1 MAKSQI
7 EFFEALKHHFGEEG
21 AKLLAEVYPPS
32 ELVTKDFFKAE
43 MAEFRAEMADLKAE
57 MRGWMLAFF
66 VPLWIG
72 VYLSLAAIVVSIFVG
87 R

>member
-1 MAKSQI
+1 MARTQV
-7 EFFEALKHHFGEEG
+7 ELYEALKPHVGEEG
-21 AKLLAEVYPPS
+21 ARLIAEVIPTDEVLTVPVFDARLAE
-32 ELVTKDFFKAE
+32 F
-43 MAEFRAEMADLKAE
+43 KAE

-72 VYLSLAAIVVSIFVG
+72 VYLTLGAIVISIFAG

>member
-1 MAKSQI
+1 MPTDELLTVAV
-7 EFFEALKHHFGEEG
+7 FEA
-21 AKLLAEVYPPS
+21 KLDTAL
-32 ELVTKDFFKAE
+32 
-43 MAEFRAEMADLKAE
+43 AEFRAE

-72 VYLSLAAIVVSIFVG
+72 VYLTLGAIVISIFSG

>member
-1 MAKSQI
+1 MAKTHV
-7 EFFEALKHHFGEEG
+7 ELYEALKPHVGPEG
-21 AKLLAEVYPPS
+21 AKLIAEVFPS
-32 ELVTKDFFKAE
+32 SDELVTKDFFKAE
-43 MAEFRAEMADLKAE
+43 FAEFKAE
-57 MRGWMLAFF
+57 MRSWMLAFF

>member
-1 MAKSQI
+1 MAKTQL
-7 EFFEALKHHFGEEG
+7 EFYEALKPHVGEEG
-21 AKLLAEVYPPS
+21 ARLIAEIMPTDELLTVTVFEAKLDTAL
-32 ELVTKDFFKAE
+32 
-43 MAEFRAEMADLKAE
+43 AEFRAE

-72 VYLSLAAIVVSIFVG
+72 VYLTLGAIVISIFSG

>member
-1 MAKSQI
+1 MSKTQL
-7 EFFEALKHHFGEEG
+7 EFYEALKPYVGEEG
-21 AKLLAEVYPPS
+21 ARLIAEVFPPS
-32 ELVTKDFFKAE
+32 ELVTREYLDAKLGEFKS
-43 MAEFRAEMADLKAE
+43 E

-72 VYLSLAAIVVSIFVG
+72 VYLTLGAIVISVFAG